1 MIKTKVLIFSL
12 SAVAVSG
19 VADVREKDARRHETL
34 LIPYSSVGDSVPMQR
49 YPYTPVV
56 ECVDVNAD
64 SAINLITECA
74 SSRIGWL
81 KL

>member
-12 SAVAVSG
+12 SYIAATG
-19 VADVREKDARRHETL
+19 VAEVREKDAPLRDTL
-34 LIPYSSVGDSVPMQR
+34 RIPYSSVGESVPMQR

-56 ECVDVNAD
+56 ECTDVNAD
-64 SAINLITECA
+64 SSIDLITECA
-74 SSRIGWL
+74 SRRVGWL